1 MKNKPALA
9 KFATVEEWKIAT
21 SKWKD
26 ARIKRLEAENDSIKN
41 NLIDLLDSAL
51 EHMDY
56 ETEKEFTNSDPIQE
70 IIVKVE
76 EFRGQI

>member
-1 MKNKPALA
+1 MKSNPALA
-9 KFATVEEWKIAT
+9 KFATVEEWKVAT

-26 ARIKRLEAENDSIKN
+26 SRIKQLEAENGGIKN
-41 NLIDLLDSAL
+41 NLIDLLDRAL
-51 EHMDY
+51 EYMDY